1 MSINLSFWY
10 LSLFSLISVIVS
22 EFCVQ
27 KCGHDSWQFGT
38 LSRSSW
44 ASVVQETTYS
54 SLLMWSYGCGT
65 VGQPRKLVL
74 ASIPHTYVN
83 ASISLT
89 YVNIEKCWF
98 FLEMEIIFA
107 LSFSEQMRRQ
117 VYMDQRG
124 QAKGKLTRKLLAESS
139 SHILEKIK
147 TWLAVGARGA
157 CKPISLSYWVS
168 LLSINLKIS
177 CGSNVMFWFLIN

>member
-1 MSINLSFWY
+1 MILWLRYSGSTPEAGT
-10 LSLFSLISVIVS
+10 SLFSEI
-22 EFCVQ
+22 
-27 KCGHDSWQFGT
+27 D
-38 LSRSSW
+38 
-44 ASVVQETTYS
+44 
-54 SLLMWSYGCGT
+54 
-65 VGQPRKLVL
+65 L
-74 ASIPHTYVN
+74 ASIRHTYVN

-98 FLEMEIIFA
+98 FLEIEIIFA

-147 TWLAVGARGA
+147 T
-157 CKPISLSYWVS
+157 
-168 LLSINLKIS
+168 
-177 CGSNVMFWFLIN
+177 